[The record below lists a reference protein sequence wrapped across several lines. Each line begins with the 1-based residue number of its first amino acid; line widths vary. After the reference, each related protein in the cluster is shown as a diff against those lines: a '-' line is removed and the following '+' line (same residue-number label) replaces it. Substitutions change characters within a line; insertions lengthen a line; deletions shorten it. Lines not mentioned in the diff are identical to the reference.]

1 MPKNAEE
8 DFLARNFREG
18 EIVSSESSQSNWI
31 RTENANQQHTIIHC
45 IIDID
50 IIHRR

>member
-18 EIVSSESSQSNWI
+18 EIVSSESSQAPKSQDW
-31 RTENANQQHTIIHC
+31 TENANQQHTIIH
-45 IIDID
+45 
-50 IIHRR
+50 H